1 MTEFRFVADPLRTD
15 PFALRVSWARIPV
28 LWWRDVAVLIAEPVE
43 LTMLD
48 RFAVESANR
57 LGRLT
62 AEDFD
67 EFTGLPA
74 IVFAAL
80 ARRLHTLDLLEWRS
94 DVLLPNGNHTDL
106 DDVAD
111 VTRTTEAS
119 LDFLYLPDSDD
130 LIAVTESLG
139 EFERAWPRRSQI
151 APLPDRLHEVSRR
164 ELLAARIAARAVVG
178 LPPAIVGLADS
189 ESDEPLTAMAGA
201 APDPPTPVC
210 PVLECSAVV
219 VRDDGEHPVVRLDIG
234 KRKAR
239 RSKNNG
245 DDVPVPLNLGEAS
258 GLIAAWQQIAD
269 KIGARDNRDGVERA
283 VTKVGLDAG
292 QLRFTHDLGWSLK
305 ITGPQAEGLAERRS
319 LTEPIGIEVRDE
331 HAHVGVPIRLAPAD
345 DNADRLFTIDI
356 LIGKLLAR
364 PKDIKVALAEHQTLL
379 HRAGGSDAV
388 ARRSWALGH
397 FWITHCLREDQ
408 DFDYV

>member
-1 MTEFRFVADPLRTD
+1 MTEFWFVADPPRTD
-15 PFALRVSWARIPV
+15 PLALSVSWARIPV
-28 LWWRDVAVLIAEPVE
+28 LWWRDVAVLVAEPVE

-74 IVFAAL
+74 MVFAAL
-80 ARRLHTLDLLEWRS
+80 ARRLHTLDLLEWRG
-94 DVLLPNGNHTDL
+94 DVLLPNGNHPGL
-106 DDVAD
+106 DDIPD

-139 EFERAWPRRSQI
+139 EFERAWPRRSQV
-151 APLPDRLHEVSRR
+151 APLPDRLHAVSRR
-164 ELLAARIAARAVVG
+164 ELLAARIADRAVVG
-178 LPPAIVGLADS
+178 LAPAIVGLAES
-189 ESDEPLTAMAGA
+189 EGDESLTAMAGA

-219 VRDDGEHPVVRLDIG
+219 TDGGEHPVVRLDIG

-245 DDVPVPLNLGEAS
+245 EDVPVPLNLGGAS
-258 GLIAAWQQIAD
+258 GLVAAWQQIAD
-269 KIGARDNRDGVERA
+269 KIGARGNRDGVQRA

-292 QLRFTHDLGWSLK
+292 QLKFTHELGWSLK

-331 HAHVGVPIRLAPAD
+331 HAHVGVSIRLVPAD
-345 DNADRLFTIDI
+345 DDADWLFTIDI

-364 PKDIKVALAEHQTLL
+364 PKDVLVALAEQQTLL

-388 ARRSWALGH
+388 ARRAWALGH